1 MSTAETTSEQLL
13 ERIYSVSFC
22 QLMRC
27 IQIEQGSRI
36 GMERDI
42 EKQPVQLVA
51 DLDANF
57 PANELA
63 SWTDSEPRPK
73 LAVSFFGLF
82 GPNGALPHH
91 YTQMILERVRQ
102 KDETLREFLDMFNHR
117 LLSLFYRAW
126 EKHSFPVG
134 FETAYACQAED
145 TLKRAM
151 WAVVGNR
158 LDSSRSR
165 LSFEDDVLLYYGG
178 QFASRR
184 PTAES
189 LRACVQDFT
198 GIDAKVESLVGQWLT
213 LERSEQTQVGSA
225 PMGTLLSNALGV
237 DSIVGERVWDAENR
251 FRVIIGP
258 VDWKGFN
265 EYLPPYQPLRLLTDL
280 VRRYVG
286 PQFDFDVQV
295 ILSRDAI
302 QGVVLD
308 VESAFYL
315 GWNTWLGEWQS
326 PLDADQSVFEL
337 PDVVDHCVSST
348 AV

>member
-1 MSTAETTSEQLL
+1 MSTNQTTSEQLI

-27 IQIEQGSRI
+27 IQIEQGSQI
-36 GMERDI
+36 GMEREI
-42 EKQPVQLVA
+42 GKQPVRLVA

-82 GPNGALPHH
+82 GPSGSLPHH
-91 YTQMILERVRQ
+91 YTQTILERVRQ

-126 EKHSFPVG
+126 EKHSFPVA
-134 FETAYACQAED
+134 FETANACQTED

-151 WAVVGNR
+151 WALVGNR
-158 LDSSRSR
+158 LNASRAR
-165 LSFEDDVLLYYGG
+165 LSFDDDVLLYYGG

-198 GIDAKVESLVGQWLT
+198 GINARVESLVGQWLT
-213 LERSEQTQVGSA
+213 LELSEQTQVASA
-225 PMGTLLSNALGV
+225 SMGALLSNALGV

-251 FRVIIGP
+251 FRVVIGP
-258 VDWKGFN
+258 VDWEEFN
-265 EYLPPYQPLRLLTDL
+265 EYLPPNKPLRLLTDF

-295 ILSRDAI
+295 ILSRDSV

-308 VESAFYL
+308 ADSTSFL

-326 PLDADQSVFEL
+326 PLDADQAVFEL
-337 PDVVDHCVSST
+337 SDVMDHDVSS
-348 AV
+348 AVV